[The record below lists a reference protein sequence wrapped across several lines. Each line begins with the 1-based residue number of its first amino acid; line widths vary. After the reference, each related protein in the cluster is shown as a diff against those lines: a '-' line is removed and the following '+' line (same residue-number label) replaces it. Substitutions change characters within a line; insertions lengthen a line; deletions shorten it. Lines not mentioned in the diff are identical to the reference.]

1 MKYLDQGTRKIIT
14 ENLNSISQVSP
25 SRASYSK
32 KGGVGG
38 HENSGEITGPQGL
51 STEATTLCPPV
62 KLEREQG
69 QEGQRWLA
77 QATCSALSLPETAAG
92 KSQEKLNTFS
102 FAAAAVILG
111 CLLALKGPDVLRYWY
126 VTERALSHFFG

>member
-1 MKYLDQGTRKIIT
+1 MVFLGWSVDWKFFGAVMQ
-14 ENLNSISQVSP
+14 SVSLKCC
-25 SRASYSK
+25 RA
-32 KGGVGG
+32 
-38 HENSGEITGPQGL
+38 
-51 STEATTLCPPV
+51 PV

>member
-1 MKYLDQGTRKIIT
+1 MVFLGWSVDWKSFGAMMQ
-14 ENLNSISQVSP
+14 SVSLQCC
-25 SRASYSK
+25 RA
-32 KGGVGG
+32 
-38 HENSGEITGPQGL
+38 
-51 STEATTLCPPV
+51 PV
-62 KLEREQG
+62 KLEREHR

-92 KSQEKLNTFS
+92 KSQGKLNKFS